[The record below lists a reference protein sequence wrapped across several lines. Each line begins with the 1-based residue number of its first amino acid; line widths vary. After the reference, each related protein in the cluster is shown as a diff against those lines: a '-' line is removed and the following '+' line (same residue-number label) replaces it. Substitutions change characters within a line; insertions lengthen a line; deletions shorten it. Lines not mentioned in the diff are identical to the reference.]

1 MHPTWDLP
9 TRLVHWLLLSA
20 LLLSWL
26 SHEFEWYQVHLWSGY
41 SVLVVVVFRLLWG
54 VFGSAHSRFS
64 DFLSGPVTLLR
75 YWRGELGERTGHN
88 PVGGW
93 SVLLML
99 LLILFQAL
107 TGLFN
112 SDGLLFDGPL
122 YHALDSAWT
131 DKLGEL
137 HEQLFWV
144 ILALVVLHVLAVLYY
159 QFVRGDDLLQP
170 MIQGGAEGSS
180 APVSTWRALL
190 LLLLCVSGLAL
201 AVYLAPEPEI
211 YW

>member
-20 LLLSWL
+20 LFLSWL
-26 SHEFEWYQVHLWSGY
+26 SHEWEWYQVHLWSGY
-41 SVLVVVVFRLLWG
+41 SVLVVVTFRLLWG
-54 VFGSAHSRFS
+54 FFGSIHSRFRN
-64 DFLSGPVTLLR
+64 FLRGPRTLLR

-99 LLILFQAL
+99 LLILVQAL

-122 YHALDSAWT
+122 YHVLDSSWT

-137 HEQLFWV
+137 HEQLFWL
-144 ILALVVLHVLAVLYY
+144 ILVLVALHVLAVLYY
-159 QFVRGDDLLQP
+159 QLVRGEDLLQP
-170 MIQGGAEGSS
+170 MIKGGAEGTS
-180 APVSTWRALL
+180 APASTWRALL
-190 LLLLCVSGLAL
+190 LLLFCAGLLTL
-201 AVYLAPEPEI
+201 AVYLAPAPEI